1 MALFNFNPNG
11 IFGFFKRKKGAKAE
25 MSFWEHIED
34 LRWHIIRIII
44 AIAAAGIAFFANKK
58 FLFDDII
65 FAPKNPNFITYR
77 VLCWLGSKIHVYSI
91 CRTDF
96 DYSITNM
103 DLAAQFMTHI
113 RVSFMMGL
121 IAVFPYVLFEIWTF
135 VKPALYEKELKNLRG
150 VVVWTAVLF
159 YIGILFGYFVLMP
172 MSVNYLGTYHVS
184 DSVRNTINLTS
195 FIDVVTGLVFIT
207 GLVFE
212 FPMVIF
218 FVAKLGLVGD
228 KSMRQFRRFAIVGVL
243 VVAMLITPSP
253 DVFSQILVAVPL
265 YILYEV
271 SILVAKRVV
280 RQREK
285 KERDLYGN

>member
-1 MALFNFNPNG
+1 MALFNPNN

-34 LRWHIIRIII
+34 LRWHIIRSII
-44 AIAAAGIAFFANKK
+44 AIVGSGIVFFVNKK

-65 FAPKNPNFITYR
+65 FAPKNPGFITYR
-77 VLCWLGSKIHVYSI
+77 ALCWLGSRVHIYSI
-91 CRTDF
+91 CRTNF

-113 RVSFMMGL
+113 KVSFMVGL
-121 IAVFPYVLFEIWTF
+121 IAVFPYVLYEIWTF
-135 VKPALYEKELKNLRG
+135 VKPALYTKELKNLRG

-172 MSVNYLGTYHVS
+172 MSINYLGTYHVS
-184 DSVRNTINLTS
+184 EDVKNTINLSS

-212 FPMVIF
+212 FPMIVF
-218 FVAKLGLVGD
+218 FIAKLGLIGD
-228 KSMRQFRRFAIVGVL
+228 KSMKQYRRYAVVGVL
-243 VVAMLITPSP
+243 VVAMLVTPSP

-265 YILYEV
+265 YILYEI

-280 RQREK
+280 KQREK
-285 KERDLYGN
+285 KEHELYGK